1 MLILSSE
8 KKHALLS
15 RMRRRNALRHS
26 HQTLHLQKLRLISDT
41 TRTLGTARKTK
52 TKNGNRRRRKTK
64 RKKRIPKMVAK
75 QKKITAQLQPFMRL
89 VSKQYKE
96 RSQSFLSNHLAAKRE
111 RNDQRHGDNLR
122 RQRATDR

>member
-8 KKHALLS
+8 KNHALLP

-41 TRTLGTARKTK
+41 TGTRGTTRKTK
-52 TKNGNRRRRKTK
+52 TQNRNSRRKKRK

-75 QKKITAQLQPFMRL
+75 QEKITAQPQPFNA
-89 VSKQYKE
+89 VS
-96 RSQSFLSNHLAAKRE
+96 
-111 RNDQRHGDNLR
+111 
-122 RQRATDR
+122 